1 MKRRISNLLVA
12 ASLALCLLSA
22 GMWAR
27 SQSTDDAWL
36 SKPETLYR
44 WETGPQ
50 WRDWNGR
57 HAGVWGRYAYHRFHI
72 VGSANGR
79 LVFVAFEEF
88 DYATWHPQPPT
99 MRTGWYRPAP
109 ATMLNRATYV
119 PLVTGNSR
127 FQIPGAVE
135 WASAPTTGTF
145 TFTGPRQYFSVS
157 WLVFVALFAI
167 PPALGARRWWK
178 RSRRPAFTPI
188 LPLAVGSRASAS
200 CSRSSPPS
208 SEGAPSGGALPG
220 MKPLSTNTAAP
231 GLEATKKCRVI
242 S

>member
-1 MKRRISNLLVA
+1 
-12 ASLALCLLSA
+12 
-22 GMWAR
+22 MWAR

-36 SKPETLYR
+36 SKPETFYR
-44 WETGPQ
+44 YGRGPRFRNIVSGQ
-50 WRDWNGR
+50 QYGN
-57 HAGVWGRYAYHRFHI
+57 VWGRYAWHRYHIF
-72 VGSANGR
+72 GSGDGR
-79 LVFVAFEEF
+79 LVFVTYEEF
-88 DYATWHPQPPT
+88 DDRWVPQPPPT
-99 MRTGWYRPAP
+99 RTGWYRPAP
-109 ATMLNRATYV
+109 AGMLSRATYV

-167 PPALGARRWWK
+167 PPALGARWWK

-200 CSRSSPPS
+200 CSRSHRRPQEGPP
-208 SEGAPSGGALPG
+208 PGALARE
-220 MKPLSTNTAAP
+220 KPRQPTQLLR
-231 GLEATKKCRVI
+231 GWRR
-242 S
+242 